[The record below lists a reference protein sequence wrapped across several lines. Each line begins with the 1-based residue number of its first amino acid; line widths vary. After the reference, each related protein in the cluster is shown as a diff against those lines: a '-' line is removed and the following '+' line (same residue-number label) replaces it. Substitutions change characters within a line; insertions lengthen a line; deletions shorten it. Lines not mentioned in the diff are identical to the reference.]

1 MRALALDYCRGGK
14 TLNDWHGA
22 MSRDVVFGAGFFFY
36 RADGCFEVGDNATG
50 FKLVGA
56 SNMAS
61 AQNLSQ
67 VGQGGLNC

>member
-1 MRALALDYCRGGK
+1 
-14 TLNDWHGA
+14 
-22 MSRDVVFGAGFFFY
+22 MSRDIVFGAGFFFY
-36 RADGCFEVGDNATG
+36 RADGGFEVGDNATG

-56 SNMAS
+56 CNMAS